1 VVDARTGKA
10 QGRIASPWLHVAD
23 ARRQR
28 DAVYLLKGTALG
40 LHMDVTMVFISK
52 PILVSARAP
61 GPEKTIGSVLAQ
73 VAAVVAAGPSQ
84 WAPRL
89 LLQVAC
95 ATVRSPHKPHA
106 VATTTYYVWHNPLF
120 LRNGTFKAL
129 HPARY
134 HTHPARVAITH
145 QSGAQC

>member
-23 ARRQR
+23 ARMQR

-40 LHMDVTMVFISK
+40 LHMDVTMVLISK
-52 PILVSARAP
+52 PIMVSARAP
-61 GPEKTIGSVLAQ
+61 GTEKTIGSVLAQ
-73 VAAVVAAGPSQ
+73 VDGRRIAAGPSQ

-95 ATVRSPHKPHA
+95 ATVRPPHKPHV
-106 VATTTYYVWHNPLF
+106 VATTTYYVWHNPGRL
-120 LRNGTFKAL
+120 
-129 HPARY
+129 
-134 HTHPARVAITH
+134 
-145 QSGAQC
+145 